1 MKSQSPLKAAA
12 LFTVVLLGMLLTNDQ
27 AEAGSGYGYRRHY
40 YSSWTYRPATRYY
53 YSRYYYRPTT
63 YTRTYSYHYVIR
75 YRAQPRYYYYYNPVR
90 RTYWGRY
97 EFDAQGKALGYS
109 LLKPEDRKSSLADIP
124 ESAFPKPSAMPQI
137 PDSDDGVQ
145 MIPPPPVTE

>member
-1 MKSQSPLKAAA
+1 MKYQTQFTTASLFILVFLGS
-12 LFTVVLLGMLLTNDQ
+12 LFTHDQ
-27 AEAGSGYGYRRHY
+27 ADAASGYGYRRHY
-40 YSSWTYRPATRYY
+40 YTCWTYRPATNYY

-63 YTRTYSYHYVIR
+63 YTTSYSYHYVIR
-75 YRAQPRYYYYYNPVR
+75 YRSQPRYYYYYNPVR

-97 EFDAQGKALGYS
+97 EFDANGKALGYS
-109 LLKPEDRKSSLADIP
+109 LLKPEDRKTSLAEIP
-124 ESAFPKPSAMPQI
+124 ESAFPKPAKMPQI